1 VAKKR
6 KAAATTRGAKKKK
19 GAKKKTAARRTRAVA
34 AAPAG
39 FDQPMAEALVNPK
52 QVHFGPLKAQIKAH
66 IERLRTVQQPSTSV
80 LNALRSLEQVQADL
94 TGECLP
100 SMILNTP

>member
-6 KAAATTRGAKKKK
+6 KAAATSRSAKKKK

-39 FDQPMAEALVNPK
+39 FDPMAEALVNPK

>member
-1 VAKKR
+1 LAKKR
-6 KAAATTRGAKKKK
+6 KAAPARGTKKKK
-19 GAKKKTAARRTRAVA
+19 AAKKKTAARRPRAVA
-34 AAPAG
+34 AAPAALE
-39 FDQPMAEALVNPK
+39 QPMVDALANPY

-66 IERLRTVQQPSTSV
+66 IERLKTVQQPSMSV
-80 LNALRSLEQVQADL
+80 QNALRSLEQVQADL

>member
-6 KAAATTRGAKKKK
+6 KAATSRVAKKKK
-19 GAKKKTAARRTRAVA
+19 GVKKKTAARRPRAVA
-34 AAPAG
+34 AAPMG
-39 FDQPMAEALVNPK
+39 FDEPMSEALSNPK

-66 IERLRTVQQPSTSV
+66 IERLKGIPQPTMSVQ
-80 LNALRSLEQVQADL
+80 NALRSLEQVQADL
-94 TGECLP
+94 TGECQP